1 MHKKDVDLEIPKP
14 LQNPKYNQNASLLKI
29 STHLQSQVDTWGG
42 GGGILPPPPPPH
54 THTHILLEFSCIQ
67 KSLTDLEVQGLF
79 KNDILCIKRE
89 GVTEKV
95 TTHDRYLRDKGIF
108 Q

>member
-29 STHLQSQVDTWGG
+29 STHLQSQVESS
-42 GGGILPPPPPPH
+42 PPPTHPH
-54 THTHILLEFSCIQ
+54 THSLLEFSCIQ

>member
-29 STHLQSQVDTWGG
+29 STHLQRKVETS
-42 GGGILPPPPPPH
+42 PPHTHTH

>member
-1 MHKKDVDLEIPKP
+1 MHRKDVDLEIPKP

-29 STHLQSQVDTWGG
+29 TTHLQSQVESWR
-42 GGGILPPPPPPH
+42 PPPPPTH

>member
-29 STHLQSQVDTWGG
+29 STHLQSQVESS
-42 GGGILPPPPPPH
+42 PPPHTHTH

>member
-29 STHLQSQVDTWGG
+29 STHLQSQVESS
-42 GGGILPPPPPPH
+42 PPPH

>member
-29 STHLQSQVDTWGG
+29 SKHLKTQVESS
-42 GGGILPPPPPPH
+42 PPPPPTH

>member
-29 STHLQSQVDTWGG
+29 STHLQSLVESSPR
-42 GGGILPPPPPPH
+42 PPPHTH

>member
-1 MHKKDVDLEIPKP
+1 MHRKDVDLEIPKP

-29 STHLQSQVDTWGG
+29 STHLQSQVE
-42 GGGILPPPPPPH
+42 PPPPPTPHTH

-67 KSLTDLEVQGLF
+67 KSLTDVEVQGLF
-79 KNDILCIKRE
+79 KNDILRIKRQ

-95 TTHDRYLRDKGIF
+95 TTHDGYLRDKGIF

>member
-14 LQNPKYNQNASLLKI
+14 LQNPKYNKNASLLNI
-29 STHLQSQVDTWGG
+29 STHLQSQVESS
-42 GGGILPPPPPPH
+42 PPPHTHTH

>member
-29 STHLQSQVDTWGG
+29 STHLQSQVESSS
-42 GGGILPPPPPPH
+42 PPPH
-54 THTHILLEFSCIQ
+54 IHTHILLEFSCIQ

-79 KNDILCIKRE
+79 KNDILRIKRQ

-95 TTHDRYLRDKGIF
+95 TTHDGYLRDKGIF

>member
-29 STHLQSQVDTWGG
+29 STHLQSQVESS
-42 GGGILPPPPPPH
+42 PPPLPH